1 MEASRLM
8 KDAEVVKAT
17 GIGRSTRYE
26 MIARREF
33 PAPIR
38 LSPRR
43 IAWRSADIDEWLK
56 SRKEAA

>member
-1 MEASRLM
+1 M